1 MHDSRMLLIT
11 MKLSKKTVIISSIV
25 VVSLV
30 IFIAIAVIFKSSV
43 SKPKNLLKVL
53 QESVDLQI
61 KGFVY
66 TEVGEANAKWE
77 VKAETATYNKK
88 QELAVL
94 DVVQI
99 KLTTSDGKV
108 FLMSADK
115 GQMHTKEKT
124 IEIKGNVVITSAD
137 GDKFST
143 DHLNYSDAEKKFYTD
158 APVTME
164 NARMKI
170 TGKGLALFM
179 NDGRLNI
186 PAMVKAKIN

>member
-1 MHDSRMLLIT
+1 
-11 MKLSKKTVIISSIV
+11 MKLSKKTIIVSSIV
-25 VVSLV
+25 VGFLAILIVVASV
-30 IFIAIAVIFKSSV
+30 IRTNV

-66 TEVGEANAKWE
+66 TEIGEANAKWE
-77 VKAETATYNKK
+77 VKAETATYSKK

-115 GQMHTKEKT
+115 GQMHTKEKN

-143 DHLNYSDAEKKFYTD
+143 DHLNYSDAQKKFYTD

-186 PAMVKAKIN
+186 PAMVKATMKKQK